1 MIYKLKQISLEPD
14 KYGNHLVIK
23 MITQYDDSGNYIKH
37 IKLDEAAKILA
48 RNGVLVPEESLIKRE
63 NIDYEVS
70 AEHQM
75 LKEKEAKDA

>member
-23 MITQYDDSGNYIKH
+23 MITQYDDSGKYIKH
-37 IKLDEAAKILA
+37 IKLDEAAKILV

-63 NIDYEVS
+63 ES
-70 AEHQM
+70 
-75 LKEKEAKDA
+75 